1 MIPHKMFPHLFP
13 ILFSHLLHSQHEII
27 GVRFHPSNN
36 DDNGGSTHHHRHF
49 LHASSSST
57 PNLRHRYCT
66 LPILF
71 SRRKHALQLHP
82 LFSHSQLP
90 SRHPQR
96 RWLCDGMIFNHDP
109 PICADCWDCGG
120 PKHCGME
127 CNALVANN
135 VGGYHVCTAIGRGP
149 KIDVDIIDKKN
160 PHTGVIVKMS
170 NSGPKYNCSL
180 AVSVL
185 CNLNGVQGPQAL
197 ERLGACDYVT
207 ELKHPSGCAIIIN
220 VHGGGWGWFGT
231 LLIIVLCLF
240 AAYLLAGIV
249 YRFFFL
255 GIRGIDIIPNLDFW
269 VSLPRR
275 TQSLCT
281 SLVRKFKGPSEGYRS
296 SYSPVNF

>member
-1 MIPHKMFPHLFP
+1 MVAQRIIIVTFFTLLLLQHLTFATATALCQFSFLDGNTLYNYTLSSPIRNFPHG
-13 ILFSHLLHSQHEII
+13 ILSEDGFYK
-27 GVRFHPSNN
+27 VAVN
-36 DDNGGSTHHHRHF
+36 DT
-49 LHASSSST
+49 
-57 PNLRHRYCT
+57 T
-66 LPILF
+66 LWF
-71 SRRKHALQLHP
+71 Q
-82 LFSHSQLP
+82 
-90 SRHPQR
+90 
-96 RWLCDGMIFNHDP
+96 LCDGMIFNHDP

-120 PKHCGME
+120 PKHCGMK

>member
-1 MIPHKMFPHLFP
+1 MVAQRIIIVIVTLFTLFHLTSATATAPCQFSFLDGKKLYNYTLSSPIRNFPHG
-13 ILFSHLLHSQHEII
+13 ILSEDGFYK
-27 GVRFHPSNN
+27 VAVN
-36 DDNGGSTHHHRHF
+36 DT
-49 LHASSSST
+49 
-57 PNLRHRYCT
+57 T
-66 LPILF
+66 LWF
-71 SRRKHALQLHP
+71 Q
-82 LFSHSQLP
+82 
-90 SRHPQR
+90 
-96 RWLCDGMIFNHDP
+96 LCDGMIFNHDP

-120 PKHCGME
+120 PKRCGME

-135 VGGYHVCTAIGRGP
+135 VG
-149 KIDVDIIDKKN
+149 DKKN

-185 CNLNGVQGPQAL
+185 CNLNGVQGPRTL

-207 ELKHPSGCAIIIN
+207 ELKHPSGCAIIVN
-220 VHGGGWGWFGT
+220 VHGGGLGWFGT

-275 TQSLCT
+275 TQSLCA
-281 SLVRKFKGPSEGYRS
+281 SLGRKFKGPSEGHRS
-296 SYSPVNF
+296 TYSPVNF

>member
-1 MIPHKMFPHLFP
+1 MTTMVAQRIIIVTFFTLLLLQHLTFATATALCQFSFLDGNTLYNYTLSSPIRNFPHG
-13 ILFSHLLHSQHEII
+13 ILSEDGFYK
-27 GVRFHPSNN
+27 VAVN
-36 DDNGGSTHHHRHF
+36 DT
-49 LHASSSST
+49 
-57 PNLRHRYCT
+57 T
-66 LPILF
+66 LWF
-71 SRRKHALQLHP
+71 Q
-82 LFSHSQLP
+82 
-90 SRHPQR
+90 
-96 RWLCDGMIFNHDP
+96 LCDGMIFNHDP

-120 PKHCGME
+120 PKHCGMK

-240 AAYLLAGIV
+240 CCIS
-249 YRFFFL
+249 L
-255 GIRGIDIIPNLDFW
+255 GW
-269 VSLPRR
+269 YSLPIFLPRD
-275 TQSLCT
+275 SW
-281 SLVRKFKGPSEGYRS
+281 YR
-296 SYSPVNF
+296 YYP

>member
-1 MIPHKMFPHLFP
+1 MVAQRIIIVIVTLFTLFHLTSVTATAPCQFSFLDGKKLYNYTLSSPIRNFPHG
-13 ILFSHLLHSQHEII
+13 ILSEDGFYK
-27 GVRFHPSNN
+27 VAVN
-36 DDNGGSTHHHRHF
+36 DT
-49 LHASSSST
+49 
-57 PNLRHRYCT
+57 T
-66 LPILF
+66 LWF
-71 SRRKHALQLHP
+71 Q
-82 LFSHSQLP
+82 
-90 SRHPQR
+90 
-96 RWLCDGMIFNHDP
+96 LCDGMIFNHDP

-120 PKHCGME
+120 PKRCGME

-135 VGGYHVCTAIGRGP
+135 VGGYHVCTAIGRGQ

-185 CNLNGVQGPQAL
+185 CNLNGVQGPRTL

-207 ELKHPSGCAIIIN
+207 ELKHPSGCAIIVN
-220 VHGGGWGWFGT
+220 VHGGGLGWFGT

-275 TQSLCT
+275 TQSLCA
-281 SLVRKFKGPSEGYRS
+281 SLARKFKGPSEGHRS
-296 SYSPVNF
+296 TYSPVNF